1 MAIAYRER
9 HKMPVERQLRKNP
22 SFVAYFLCVAL
33 LAVLFLS
40 SCSSWKEKIYKETRI
55 AMYTVTSITVSSD
68 SKEKANTAIDRAFI
82 ELDRLANLMNFYSKD
97 SELSAIN
104 DSAGIRPVRV
114 SKETAEVIERAVYTS
129 VNTGGAFDVT
139 IGPVVRL
146 WDFKSGIIPSE
157 ATLREALSKVGYEN
171 IVLDR
176 VNNTVFLK
184 KKGMA
189 IDLGGILKGYSADRA
204 VDILKQNGISSGV
217 VAVGGE
223 VKAFGTKLDGDAWN
237 VGIKNP
243 RQKGEGDEI
252 IATIKLSD
260 KAISTSGDYEKF
272 MIKDGKLYHH
282 LLDPK
287 TGYPV
292 YECQSVSIIADNAVD
307 TDAFATG
314 IFILGPVKGMEAVK
328 KLGLEAVIVDKNGN
342 IFTTETLKGQLKIV
356 GKTTVNHP
364 PLNPLGDSSG
374 GLSKHR

>member
-1 MAIAYRER
+1 MAIAQHGI
-9 HKMPVERQLRKNP
+9 HKIYVERQLKKRP
-22 SFVAYFLCVAL
+22 SFIAFFLCATL
-33 LAVLFLS
+33 FTVLIIS
-40 SCSSWKEKIYKETRI
+40 SCSYPREKIYKETRI
-55 AMYTVTSITVSSD
+55 AMYTVTSITVCSD

-104 DSAGIRPVRV
+104 DNAGIRPVRV

-129 VNTGGAFDVT
+129 VNTGGSFDVT

-146 WDFKSGIIPSE
+146 WDFKNGIIPSE
-157 ATLREALSKVGYEN
+157 AALREALNKVGYEN

-204 VDILKQNGISSGV
+204 VDILKQNGIPCGI

-223 VKAFGTKLDGDAWN
+223 VKAFGTRPEGEAWN

-243 RQKGEGDEI
+243 RQKGEADEI
-252 IATIKLSD
+252 IATIKLSN

-272 MIKDGKLYHH
+272 MIKDGKMYHH

-328 KLGLEAVIVDKNGN
+328 KLGLDAVIVDQNGT
-342 IFTTETLKGQLKIV
+342 ILTTDRLKGQLKFV
-356 GKTTVNHP
+356 GKTTVT
-364 PLNPLGDSSG
+364 
-374 GLSKHR
+374 K